1 MNLLVIRF
9 SSAGDII
16 LTSLFV
22 RALRKRFPNATI
34 HYLTKQEFA
43 PLLDQSPHIN
53 RIITIAKNDGISQL
67 GVLKDTL
74 LHQLGGR
81 YDVVYDLHN
90 SLRSRWFRHGVGDRV
105 EVIKKPS
112 LKKRLLV
119 WFKWNLLRPTVP
131 IPELYL
137 AVGKRDGVANDGEG
151 LELFTGTTAPPIP
164 PLPGHL
170 TIAFAPG
177 ARHQTKQ
184 WPPERFIELGKHLHE
199 RYQARIVLFGAPQ
212 EQELCQMIADG
223 IAASTFGDVALQNT
237 SQFIPPPPTPL
248 NLAGRTSWLQTA
260 AALDGCDV
268 VVTNDSAMA
277 HIAAARKRPVV
288 VLFGPTVPEFG
299 FAPYGTPVRVIE
311 VAELGCRPCSTIGR
325 DRCPKGHFRCM
336 MDIDVGKV
344 MEGIEGVKE

>member
-9 SSAGDII
+9 SSAGDIV

-22 RALRKRFPNATI
+22 RALRRRFPDATI

-53 RIITIAKNDGISQL
+53 RVITIGKNDGRGQL
-67 GVLKDTL
+67 GALKVSL
-74 LHQLGGR
+74 LRQLGGR
-81 YDVVYDLHN
+81 YDVAYDLHN
-90 SLRSRWFRHGVGDRV
+90 SLRSRWFRRGVAKRV

-119 WFKWNLLRPTVP
+119 WFKWNVLRPIIP

-137 AVGKRDGVANDGEG
+137 EVGKRDGVANDGEG
-151 LELFTGTTAPPIP
+151 LELFTGAIISPIP
-164 PLPGHL
+164 PLPGSL
-170 TIAFAPG
+170 TVAFAPG

-184 WPPERFIELGKHLHE
+184 WPPERFIELGKSLQE
-199 RYQARIVLFGAPQ
+199 RYQARIVLFGSAP
-212 EQELCQMIADG
+212 EQQLCQMIADG
-223 IAASTFGDVALQNT
+223 IAAETFGDAALRHSPQ
-237 SQFIPPPPTPL
+237 SIPLPLPL
-248 NLAGRTSWLQTA
+248 NLAGTTSWLETA
-260 AALDGCDV
+260 AALDSCDV

-288 VLFGPTVPEFG
+288 AVFGSTVPEFG
-299 FAPYGTPVRVIE
+299 FAPYGTRSAVVG
-311 VAELGCRPCSTIGR
+311 AAGLGCRPCSTIGR

-336 MDIDVGKV
+336 MDIEAGRVL
-344 MEGIEGVKE
+344 EGIEGVKG